1 MSFHWLVGDIIKEDA
16 ALATVPS
23 RDRAQTTIRDD
34 ELDELLE
41 LHQEWVESNGA
52 SGGRLELTR
61 ADFEA
66 ADLTGV
72 NLQGAILNGANFHGA
87 ELLLADLRGASL
99 VQANLQETNL
109 LGADLRG
116 ANLEGASLV
125 GAAGLHTNQLAGAG
139 LLWTILP
146 AAISEFEG
154 QQVAQVRSRQCFRL
168 LIATIAACALSWL
181 RILTTRDVQFLN
193 DAPLL
198 RIFPSSGVL
207 PISSFYMLMPIALFG
222 LFVYLQISLQRLWE
236 RLGELPAVFPDGR
249 TLDRTGPWLLMTLF
263 HSRFRNWR
271 ANWIAPSTLQT
282 IVPSALAY
290 WAVPATLLL
299 FWVRY
304 LVMQDVRGSMLQIL
318 LLLMSVGIAIQL
330 PRVKNGEVQAA
341 ATERVPEPVEERAA
355 GISANDAIVNGT
367 PVNIDSAAHSEVDSN
382 LDSESISES
391 ISESVSN
398 AAAGGHANEV
408 ASLEIVPAAAPPAK
422 ESLPSH
428 PAIRRMAMSAAVGA
442 LLFILTLG
450 VVYGVPHDTS
460 VMPDFRQFS
469 IKRWSADVFWTLGYR
484 PYADLTETS
493 VSLAPK
499 NWSWHDDDLSN
510 VKGAQLNNLRLRY
523 AQGYRTFWT
532 NAHLWKADLQG
543 AYFSESDFRG
553 ANLRE
558 ANLRSA
564 IFDRVKFFRANLQG
578 SDLEKANLTRA
589 DLRETD
595 LSYAR
600 MSNAIL
606 VDSRLGGANLFGAD
620 LRSASLAH
628 ANIEKADL
636 RDANLSGANLKLADL
651 QEAYLWSAQLPGAV
665 MQDAELSHAILIEA
679 NLQNSDL
686 RGADLRGA
694 VLRGTDFSGSD
705 IAGAD
710 FRGAS
715 GLTAFQICSSK
726 EHESAQLDEAL
737 MPLVEAQCGLPQAQS
752 EPQAQPD
759 PQPQSKPKPTS

>member
-52 SGGRLELTR
+52 SGSRLELTR

-154 QQVAQVRSRQCFRL
+154 QQVAQLRSRQCFRL

-198 RIFPSSGVL
+198 RILPSSGVL

-282 IVPSALAY
+282 VVPSALAY

-318 LLLMSVGIAIQL
+318 LLLMSVGIAMQL
-330 PRVKNGEVQAA
+330 PRVKNGEVQAT
-341 ATERVPEPVEERAA
+341 TENVPEPAEERTST
-355 GISANDAIVNGT
+355 ISADETAAK
-367 PVNIDSAAHSEVDSN
+367 IDSIPLAEMELHPN
-382 LDSESISES
+382 
-391 ISESVSN
+391 SESVSELASD
-398 AAAGGHANEV
+398 AAAGGHANEI
-408 ASLEIVPAAAPPAK
+408 ASMEIVPAAAPPSK
-422 ESLPSH
+422 QSLRSH
-428 PAIRRMAMSAAVGA
+428 PAIRRMSISAVVGA
-442 LLFILTLG
+442 FLFILTLG

-493 VSLAPK
+493 ISMAPK
-499 NWSWHDDDLSN
+499 NWSWQDDDLAS

-523 AQGYRTFWT
+523 AQGYRTFWA

-600 MSNAIL
+600 MSNTIL
-606 VDSRLGGANLFGAD
+606 VDSRLGGANFFGAD

-628 ANIEKADL
+628 ANIERADL
-636 RDANLSGANLKLADL
+636 RDANLSNANLKLADL

-694 VLRGTDFSGSD
+694 VVRGTDFSGAD

-715 GLTAFQICSSK
+715 GLTAAQICSSK

-737 MPLVEAQCGLPQAQS
+737 MPLVEAQCGPTQIQLQPQPEAQPQ
-752 EPQAQPD
+752 PQAQPQAQTK
-759 PQPQSKPKPTS
+759 PQPNS

>member
-1 MSFHWLVGDIIKEDA
+1 MSSHWLVGDIIKEDA
-16 ALATVPS
+16 ALETVPS
-23 RDRAQTTIRDD
+23 RDRAKTTIGDD

-41 LHQEWVESNGA
+41 LHQEWVESNGT
-52 SGGRLELTR
+52 SGSRLELTR

-125 GAAGLHTNQLAGAG
+125 GAAGLHTSQLAGAG

-154 QQVAQVRSRQCFRL
+154 QQVAQSRSRQCFRL

-198 RIFPSSGVL
+198 RILPSSGVL
-207 PISSFYMLMPIALFG
+207 PVSSFYMLMPIALFG

-236 RLGELPAVFPDGR
+236 RLGELPTVFPDGR
-249 TLDRTGPWLLMTLF
+249 TIDRTGPWLLMTLF

-318 LLLMSVGIAIQL
+318 LLLLSVGIAMQL
-330 PRVKNGEVQAA
+330 PRVKNGEVQASN
-341 ATERVPEPVEERAA
+341 TERVPQPIDEMSPGAPAGDTPAKMDAA
-355 GISANDAIVNGT
+355 LQSEL
-367 PVNIDSAAHSEVDSN
+367 DSS

-391 ISESVSN
+391 VSDTETDE
-398 AAAGGHANEV
+398 AAP
-408 ASLEIVPAAAPPAK
+408 LEIVPAAT
-422 ESLPSH
+422 PSRKISSRFH
-428 PAIRRMAMSAAVGA
+428 PLIRRMGLAFVVGA
-442 LLFILTLG
+442 ILLILTVG
-450 VVYGVPHDTS
+450 AVYGLPHDTS
-460 VMPDFRQFS
+460 VMPDFGQFS
-469 IKRWSADVFWTLGYR
+469 FKRWAADAFWTIGYK

-499 NWSWHDDDLSN
+499 NWSWRDDDLAG

-523 AQGYRTFWT
+523 AQGYRTFWA

-558 ANLRSA
+558 ANLRSG
-564 IFDRVKFFRANLQG
+564 IFDRVRFFRANLQG

-606 VDSRLGGANLFGAD
+606 VDSRLGGANIFGAD
-620 LRSASLAH
+620 LRFASLAH

-636 RDANLSGANLKLADL
+636 RDANLSNANLKLADL
-651 QEAYLWSAQLPGAV
+651 QEAYLWSAQLAGAE
-665 MQDAELSHAILIEA
+665 MQDADLSHAILIEA
-679 NLQNSDL
+679 NLQNVDL
-686 RGADLRGA
+686 RGANLQGA
-694 VLRGTDFSGSD
+694 VLRGTNLSGAD

-715 GLTAFQICSSK
+715 GLTFTQICSSK
-726 EHESAQLDEAL
+726 EHESALLDDAL
-737 MPLVEAQCGLPQAQS
+737 APLVEAQCGPPQAQS
-752 EPQAQPD
+752 QSQAQPE
-759 PQPQSKPKPTS
+759 PLPESKPKPAS

>member
-41 LHQEWVESNGA
+41 LHQEWVESKGA
-52 SGGRLELTR
+52 SGSRLELTR

-72 NLQGAILNGANFHGA
+72 NLQGAILNGANFNGA

-154 QQVAQVRSRQCFRL
+154 QQMAQARSRQCFRL
-168 LIATIAACALSWL
+168 LIATIVACALSWL

-198 RIFPSSGVL
+198 RILPSSGIL

-236 RLGELPAVFPDGR
+236 RLSELPAVFPDGR

-282 IVPSALAY
+282 IVPSGLAY

-304 LVMQDVRGSMLQIL
+304 LVMQDVRGSVLQIL
-318 LLLMSVGIAIQL
+318 LLLMSVGIAMQL
-330 PRVKNGEVQAA
+330 PRVINGEVQAE
-341 ATERVPEPVEERAA
+341 ATERIPRSSEERA
-355 GISANDAIVNGT
+355 SASPANEATDKGARADA
-367 PVNIDSAAHSEVDSN
+367 DADALSESDSN
-382 LDSESISES
+382 LEPESIA
-391 ISESVSN
+391 ESVSD
-398 AAAGGHANEV
+398 AADGAQ
-408 ASLEIVPAAAPPAK
+408 ASQVTSMAIVPSTVPTPK
-422 ESLPSH
+422 ESLRSH
-428 PAIRRMAMSAAVGA
+428 PAIRRMGVSVVVGA
-442 LLFILTLG
+442 ILFVLTLG

-484 PYADLTETS
+484 PYANLTETS
-493 VSLAPK
+493 VSQAPK
-499 NWSWHDDDLSN
+499 NWSWQDDDLAA

-523 AQGYRTFWT
+523 AQGYRTFWA
-532 NAHLWKADLQG
+532 NSHLWKADLQG

-558 ANLRSA
+558 ANLRSV
-564 IFDRVKFFRANLQG
+564 IFDRVQFFRANLQG

-600 MSNAIL
+600 MGNAIL

-636 RDANLSGANLKLADL
+636 RDANLSNANLKLADL
-651 QEAYLWSAQLPGAV
+651 QDAYLWSAQLPGAEL
-665 MQDAELSHAILIEA
+665 QDADLSHAILIEA

-686 RGADLRGA
+686 RGANLRGA
-694 VLRGTDFSGSD
+694 VLRGTDLSGAD

-710 FRGAS
+710 FHGAS
-715 GLTAFQICSSK
+715 GLTATQICSSK
-726 EHESAQLDEAL
+726 EHERAQLDEAL
-737 MPLVEAQCGLPQAQS
+737 MPLVEAQCGQVQVQA
-752 EPQAQPD
+752 EPQAQPQAEQEFEVQ
-759 PQPQSKPKPTS
+759 PQPKS

>member
-52 SGGRLELTR
+52 SGSRLELTR

-198 RIFPSSGVL
+198 RIFPSSGIL

-304 LVMQDVRGSMLQIL
+304 LVMQDVRGSVLQIL
-318 LLLMSVGIAIQL
+318 LLLMSVGIAMQL
-330 PRVKNGEVQAA
+330 PRVKNGEVQAT
-341 ATERVPEPVEERAA
+341 TENVPEPAEERTST
-355 GISANDAIVNGT
+355 ISADETAAKT
-367 PVNIDSAAHSEVDSN
+367 DSVPLAE
-382 LDSESISES
+382 LDSHLN
-391 ISESVSN
+391 SESVSESALD
-398 AAAGGHANEV
+398 AAAGEHANEV
-408 ASLEIVPAAAPPAK
+408 ASMEIVRTAAPPAK
-422 ESLPSH
+422 ESLRSH
-428 PAIRRMAMSAAVGA
+428 PAIRRMAMSFAVGA
-442 LLFILTLG
+442 FLFILTLG

-493 VSLAPK
+493 ISLAPK
-499 NWSWHDDDLSN
+499 NWSWHDDDLSS

-523 AQGYRTFWT
+523 AQGYRTFWV
-532 NAHLWKADLQG
+532 NSHLWKADLQG
-543 AYFSESDFRG
+543 ADFSESDFRG
-553 ANLRE
+553 TNLRE

-600 MSNAIL
+600 MSNAIM

-620 LRSASLAH
+620 LRSTSHAH

-636 RDANLSGANLKLADL
+636 RDANLSNANLKLADL

-665 MQDAELSHAILIEA
+665 MQDADLSHAILIEA

-694 VLRGTDFSGSD
+694 VVRGTDFSGAD

-715 GLTAFQICSSK
+715 GLTAAQICSSK

-737 MPLVEAQCGLPQAQS
+737 TPLVEAQCGPPQIQTQPQPEAQPQ
-752 EPQAQPD
+752 PQAQPQTHTK
-759 PQPQSKPKPTS
+759 PQPSS

>member
-23 RDRAQTTIRDD
+23 QERTRMRISDD

-41 LHQEWVESNGA
+41 LHQEWVDSKGS
-52 SGGRLELTR
+52 SGSRLELTH

-66 ADLTGV
+66 ADLTGA

-109 LGADLRG
+109 LGTDLRG

-125 GAAGLHTNQLAGAG
+125 GAAGLHTNQLAGAS

-154 QQVAQVRSRQCFRL
+154 QQVAEHRARVCYRL
-168 LIATIAACALSWL
+168 MIVILAACSLSWI

-198 RIFPSSGVL
+198 RMLPSSGVL
-207 PISSFYMLMPIALFG
+207 PISSFYVLMPIALFG

-249 TLDRTGPWLLMTLF
+249 PIERTGPYLLMTLF
-263 HSRFRNWR
+263 RSRFREWR

-290 WAVPATLLL
+290 WIVPATLLL
-299 FWVRY
+299 FWSRY
-304 LVMQDVRGSMLQIL
+304 LVMQDLRGSTLQIL
-318 LLLMSVGIAIQL
+318 LLVLSAGIAAQL
-330 PRVKNGEVQAA
+330 PRVKNGEVRAPEAAPARENVAQAPGENPA
-341 ATERVPEPVEERAA
+341 DVEKGDDEQDESAPDEDSETITE
-355 GISANDAIVNGT
+355 T
-367 PVNIDSAAHSEVDSN
+367 
-382 LDSESISES
+382 DSESDAE
-391 ISESVSN
+391 EPAV
-398 AAAGGHANEV
+398 AAIE
-408 ASLEIVPAAAPPAK
+408 ASTLGTVPRQAEPPPHRRRIPRLGLTAAFG
-422 ESLPSH
+422 
-428 PAIRRMAMSAAVGA
+428 AI
-442 LLFILTLG
+442 LFILTLG

-460 VMPDFRQFS
+460 VMPDFGQFS
-469 IKRWSADVFWTLGYR
+469 IKRLSADIFWTLGYR
-484 PYADLTETS
+484 PYADLTES
-493 VSLAPK
+493 SISAAPK
-499 NWSWHDDDLSN
+499 NWSWRDDDLAV

-523 AQGYRTFWT
+523 AQAYRTFWT

-558 ANLRSA
+558 ANLRSTF
-564 IFDRVKFFRANLQG
+564 FDRVRLFRANLQG
-578 SDLEKANLTRA
+578 ANLEKANLTRA

-600 MSNAIL
+600 MYGATL
-606 VDSRLGGANLFGAD
+606 VDSQLGGANLFGTD
-620 LRSASLAH
+620 LQSSGLAH

-636 RDANLSGANLKLADL
+636 RDANLTNADLKLADL
-651 QEAYLWSAQLPGAV
+651 QDAYLWSAQLPAAILH
-665 MQDAELSHAILIEA
+665 DAELSRAILIEA
-679 NLQNSDL
+679 NFRNADL
-686 RGADLRGA
+686 RGANLRNAVLRGTEFTGADISGADLRGA
-694 VLRGTDFSGSD
+694 SG
-705 IAGAD
+705 ITPA
-710 FRGAS
+710 
-715 GLTAFQICSSK
+715 QICSTRN
-726 EHESAQLDEAL
+726 HQGALLDEAL
-737 MPLVEAQCGLPQAQS
+737 TPLVDAQCGPV
-752 EPQAQPD
+752 
-759 PQPQSKPKPTS
+759 PQPSSN

>member
-23 RDRAQTTIRDD
+23 RDRARTTIRDD

-41 LHQEWVESNGA
+41 LHQEWVESKGA
-52 SGGRLELTR
+52 SGSRLELTR

-116 ANLEGASLV
+116 ANLEGASLA

-168 LIATIAACALSWL
+168 LIATIAACVLSWL

-198 RIFPSSGVL
+198 RILPSSGIL
-207 PISSFYMLMPIALFG
+207 PVSSFYVLMPIALFG
-222 LFVYLQISLQRLWE
+222 LFVYLQIALQRLWE

-249 TLDRTGPWLLMTLF
+249 ALDRTGPWLLMTLF
-263 HSRFRNWR
+263 HSRFRDWR

-318 LLLMSVGIAIQL
+318 LLLLSVGIAMQL
-330 PRVKNGEVQAA
+330 PRVRNGEVHAA
-341 ATERVPEPVEERAA
+341 VTVRAPEIVVDEASETPSSIEGAA
-355 GISANDAIVNGT
+355 
-367 PVNIDSAAHSEVDSN
+367 DSK
-382 LDSESISES
+382 LDSESDSIPDSES
-391 ISESVSN
+391 ISESVSS
-398 AAAGGHANEV
+398 ADAEEV
-408 ASLEIVPAAAPPAK
+408 SSMEIVPAAAPSPAK
-422 ESLPSH
+422 SFRSH
-428 PAIRRMAMSAAVGA
+428 PAIRRSGFAFVVGA
-442 LLFILTLG
+442 SLLILTLG

-460 VMPDFRQFS
+460 VMPDFGQFS
-469 IKRWSADVFWTLGYR
+469 IKRWAADAFWTLGYR

-493 VSLAPK
+493 VSQAPK
-499 NWSWHDDDLSN
+499 NWSWRDDDLSS
-510 VKGAQLNNLRLRY
+510 VKGAQLNNLKLRY
-523 AQGYRTFWT
+523 AQAYRTFWA

-564 IFDRVKFFRANLQG
+564 IFDRVQFYRANLQG
-578 SDLEKANLTRA
+578 SDLERANLTRA

-600 MSNAIL
+600 MVNAIL

-620 LRSASLAH
+620 LRSAQLAH

-636 RDANLSGANLKLADL
+636 RDANLANANLKLADL
-651 QEAYLWSAQLPGAV
+651 QEAYLWSAQLPGAEL
-665 MQDAELSHAILIEA
+665 QDADLSHAILIEA
-679 NLQNSDL
+679 NLQNVDL

-694 VLRGTDFSGSD
+694 VVRGTDFSGAD
-705 IAGAD
+705 IAGTD

-715 GLTAFQICSSK
+715 GLTAPQVCSAK
-726 EHESAQLDEAL
+726 EHESALLDDAL
-737 MPLVEAQCGLPQAQS
+737 TPLVEAQCRPQQLQPQ
-752 EPQAQPD
+752 PQAQPQAQ
-759 PQPQSKPKPTS
+759 PQPKTQPAS